1 MRSTLLEENTQT
13 LQQLVQLL
21 SMKINADEI
30 DKKNDAKLVVEN
42 FAKIIPEFN
51 GENMSVQQWF
61 INFELNAEA
70 YGLNDKQK
78 YVQARAKMTGTAA
91 LFLEST
97 AVYEYGQ
104 LRHQLLQEFEC
115 ERLCSAQ
122 IHNQLSMRVKMAGE
136 SFHEYILQMKRIA
149 ARGTTDTESVIRYIV
164 DGLSLKTDY
173 KYTLYGCSSYKHLR
187 EKYEIYE
194 RTLAVD
200 GGLAPKQKDSQPFG
214 KKSNFTKY
222 ERKQHCYSCGSQE
235 HLRKDCRAALNCFRC
250 NQTGHMSKD
259 CPSAAAVNVAYEEKR
274 LKSLKINDVQV
285 KGLIDTG
292 ADVSQLK
299 MSVFGK
305 MSGIH
310 LQASSSTLSWASAL
324 RQKWRSTECD
334 WHTNSLWW
342 PIMPSDANCCLD
354 TTLYPSSQ

>member
-1 MRSTLLEENTQT
+1 MSQSPSADKARRKSKNSVQKNCALDSQKPQAEEARQRVGEKKNREKRVVSSRLPTRVLCSRIIMENTSGPPAGNMQQNEGPSGSEENRINRQQNAIEEAMRSTLLEENTQT

-164 DGLSLKTDY
+164 DGLNLKTDY
-173 KYTLYGCSSYKHLR
+173 KYTLYGCSSYKQLR

-222 ERKQHCYSCGSQE
+222 ERKQHCYNCGSQE
-235 HLRKDCRAALNCFRC
+235 HLRKDCRAALKCFRC
-250 NQTGHMSKD
+250 N
-259 CPSAAAVNVAYEEKR
+259 
-274 LKSLKINDVQV
+274 
-285 KGLIDTG
+285 
-292 ADVSQLK
+292 
-299 MSVFGK
+299 
-305 MSGIH
+305 
-310 LQASSSTLSWASAL
+310 
-324 RQKWRSTECD
+324 
-334 WHTNSLWW
+334 
-342 PIMPSDANCCLD
+342 
-354 TTLYPSSQ
+354 